1 MNFEIKR
8 TKEKY
13 ETTYK
18 TIYIR
23 QNLIDQIEKIA
34 SEHQTSFNNVVTV
47 SYTHLEVYKRQQ
59 LLHQIHEAGSQWKW
73 SPRMTERKTLLC
85 DAEDEKAEQP
95 FGCSAFSSIF
105 VILLDK

>member
-34 SEHQTSFNNVVTV
+34 SEHQTSFNNVVI
-47 SYTHLEVYKRQQ
+47 SKIEAC
-59 LLHQIHEAGSQWKW
+59 LHDDTK
-73 SPRMTERKTLLC
+73 
-85 DAEDEKAEQP
+85 
-95 FGCSAFSSIF
+95 
-105 VILLDK
+105 